1 MRVIPVIDLMNGQ
14 VVRGI
19 GGKRSEYQP
28 IKSQIATDAQPATV
42 ARAFV
47 EHFGFD
53 TAYVADLDAI
63 QGRPPNLI
71 AWKEIHAAGLKLW
84 LDAGIGTPQACA
96 VAHKLAHSLSIDAN
110 LVVAL
115 ESLQDPDEK
124 RWLDI
129 SARAAAHTFSLD
141 LKESVPLH
149 QIPAWQDRSAVE
161 IAHSVHARGFSNI
174 IVLDLADVGS
184 HGGTRTLS
192 LCRQLVAELHP
203 VRIIAGGGVR
213 GLTDLQELTNA
224 GCDAALVASALHDGR
239 LTPADL
245 RQGDFG

>member
-1 MRVIPVIDLMNGQ
+1 MSGSCCCRIFIEENGCGLRRRAKPDCQSGAAIRQLGRVFPTMRVIPVIDLMNGQ

-96 VAHKLAHSLSIDAN
+96 
-110 LVVAL
+110 
-115 ESLQDPDEK
+115 
-124 RWLDI
+124 
-129 SARAAAHTFSLD
+129 
-141 LKESVPLH
+141 
-149 QIPAWQDRSAVE
+149 
-161 IAHSVHARGFSNI
+161 
-174 IVLDLADVGS
+174 
-184 HGGTRTLS
+184 
-192 LCRQLVAELHP
+192 
-203 VRIIAGGGVR
+203 
-213 GLTDLQELTNA
+213 
-224 GCDAALVASALHDGR
+224 
-239 LTPADL
+239 
-245 RQGDFG
+245 